1 MSWSQVTC
9 CCSGWRHLDVPG
21 PGDVLVSLGEWCPG
35 ASRRLYLVTPFQNT
49 GPGTHRYMVQCRYWC
64 SAPCSVC
71 LDITLLEILDSV
83 PARVRGPRVLSHV
96 AGSVPWRANGLCP
109 DHSCATLRFYWQSE
123 DTHNTTWSCDQ
134 IGGYKTKDPFTCM
147 YYACRQDHVLDY
159 HHIDSLT
166 I

>member
-1 MSWSQVTC
+1 MQYCPDAGASKVFWSHVAAVGDTLVTGGV
-9 CCSGWRHLDVPG
+9 SY
-21 PGDVLVSLGEWCPG
+21 VLVSLGEWWR

-96 AGSVPWRANGLCP
+96 AGSVPW
-109 DHSCATLRFYWQSE
+109 
-123 DTHNTTWSCDQ
+123 
-134 IGGYKTKDPFTCM
+134 
-147 YYACRQDHVLDY
+147 
-159 HHIDSLT
+159 
-166 I
+166 

>member
-1 MSWSQVTC
+1 MQYCPHAGVYKVFWSQVTC
-9 CCSGWRHLDVPG
+9 CCSGWGHLGDRRSVLCPG
-21 PGDVLVSLGEWCPG
+21 VLVSWCQWWR

-96 AGSVPWRANGLCP
+96 AGSVPWRLNGLCP
-109 DHSCATLRFYWQSE
+109 DHHLCHLEVLLTEGRYAE
-123 DTHNTTWSCDQ
+123 HNMKFRSNRRIETT
-134 IGGYKTKDPFTCM
+134 GYFCI
-147 YYACRQDHVLDY
+147 HVLLY
-159 HHIDSLT
+159 
-166 I
+166 